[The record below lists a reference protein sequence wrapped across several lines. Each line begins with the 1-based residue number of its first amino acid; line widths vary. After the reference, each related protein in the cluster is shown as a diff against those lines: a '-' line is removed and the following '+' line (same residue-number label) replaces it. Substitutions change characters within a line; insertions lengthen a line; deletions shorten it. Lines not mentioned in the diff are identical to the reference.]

1 MVKELVING
10 IKWDFLDSTI
20 GDLMQIFRKP
30 EGKPYSR
37 FTIFLPWFPAV
48 MAMKQMV
55 K

>member
-1 MVKELVING
+1 MI
-10 IKWDFLDSTI
+10 FFDSTI